1 MKAPT
6 SADRQTA
13 PLRRPS
19 GLDDPDHSERDQDR
33 EDGNPDTSLE
43 AEKGDELEEIT
54 LWPEGGEG
62 QEAEGEEGW
71 PGPS

>member
-6 SADRQTA
+6 SADCQTA

-19 GLDDPDHSERDQDR
+19 DLDDPDRSERDR
-33 EDGNPDTSLE
+33 GRKDGNPDTPPE
-43 AEKGDELEEIT
+43 AEKWEELEEIT
-54 LWPEGGEG
+54 LWSEGGEG
-62 QEAEGEEGW
+62 QEAEGEQGW